1 LQDLGNISCGY
12 KCFLEGFLEQQKVEE
27 VRSFFQRTDLKKI
40 FITDI
45 SFHSLGIILFKL
57 KKSHLFISFLD
68 DMVMDGGINIVSLLP
83 DELRDLE
90 KIAQDF
96 KLDFEDA
103 YQYLAAEKYNLQ
115 LISFDK
121 DFDRTERGRKI
132 PAEIIEK

>member
-1 LQDLGNISCGY
+1 MDRLIYLVDTNV
-12 KCFLEGFLEQQKVEE
+12 FLEGFLEQQKVEE

-83 DELRDLE
+83 DELRELE

-121 DFDRTERGRKI
+121 DFNRTERGRNTPAKI
-132 PAEIIEK
+132 IGK

>member
-1 LQDLGNISCGY
+1 MDRLIYLVDTNV
-12 KCFLEGFLEQQKVEE
+12 FLEGFLEQQKVEE

-83 DELRDLE
+83 DELRELE

-121 DFDRTERGRKI
+121 DFDRTERGRNTPAKI
-132 PAEIIEK
+132 IGK

>member
-1 LQDLGNISCGY
+1 MDKLIYLVDTNV
-12 KCFLEGFLEQQKVEE
+12 FLEGFLEQQKVEE

-83 DELRDLE
+83 DELRELE

-121 DFDRTERGRKI
+121 DFDRTERGRNTPAKI
-132 PAEIIEK
+132 IGK